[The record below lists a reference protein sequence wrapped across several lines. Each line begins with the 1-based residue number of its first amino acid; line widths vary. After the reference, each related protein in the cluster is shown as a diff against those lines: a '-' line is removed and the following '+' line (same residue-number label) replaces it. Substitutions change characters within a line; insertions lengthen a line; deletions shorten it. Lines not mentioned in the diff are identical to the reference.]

1 MTTSTRRRILIAE
14 DNENARLI
22 LTDLCRMFG
31 FEVDAVEHG
40 LAAVEACKDSAY
52 DVILMDCHMPVLD
65 GFDATRRIRAGEGGK
80 RPVIIAVTGDGNPA
94 ACLAAGMDDHLCKPV
109 RPQLL
114 RAALGRWLERSGRSS
129 VSPVAGEV
137 VQG

>member
-1 MTTSTRRRILIAE
+1 MTTSSRRRILIAE

-31 FEVDAVEHG
+31 YDVEAVGHG
-40 LAAVEACKDSAY
+40 LAAVEAFAAGSF

-65 GFDATRRIRAGEGGK
+65 GFDATRRIRAAEGGK
-80 RPVIIAVTGDGNPA
+80 RPVIIAVTGDGNRDD
-94 ACLAAGMDDHLCKPV
+94 CIAAGMDDYLTKPV

-114 RAALGRWLERSGRSS
+114 RAALTRWLEPSGRSVPAAPTS
-129 VSPVAGEV
+129 ART
-137 VQG
+137 

>member
-1 MTTSTRRRILIAE
+1 MTTSSRRRILIAE

-31 FEVDAVEHG
+31 YEVEAVAHG
-40 LAAVEACKDSAY
+40 LAAVEAFAAGSY

-65 GFDATRRIRAGEGGK
+65 GFDATRRIRAADGGK
-80 RPVIIAVTGDGNPA
+80 RPVIIAVTGDGNRDD
-94 ACLAAGMDDHLCKPV
+94 CIAAGMDDYLTKPV

-114 RAALGRWLERSGRSS
+114 RAALTRWLEPSGRIA
-129 VSPVAGEV
+129 SPSAPPTART
-137 VQG
+137 